1 MILLIFLHDLNALK
15 PLDTAVSFILNPIT
29 RGFYSFGLKTASFFE
44 GQGSLEQLE
53 EANQQLQDQINN
65 LLIEKSKL
73 MAQLESYEEIED
85 QLQFIEEK
93 QFEAVNAQVIGLNS
107 TADSKI
113 FTLNKGSNNGIEE
126 GYPVIIAQGILA
138 GKILAVEPKTAKL
151 QLIVD
156 SGVTVSGEIQNESGS
171 LGVVE
176 GELGLSLKMTL
187 IPQEDSVETDQL
199 IITSGLDINVPRGLL
214 IGQIVKMT
222 TQTGELFQS
231 ATVNPVTPL
240 DKINIVSIILP

>member
-1 MILLIFLHDLNALK
+1 M
-15 PLDTAVSFILNPIT
+15 
-29 RGFYSFGLKTASFFE
+29 
-44 GQGSLEQLE
+44 
-53 EANQQLQDQINN
+53 
-65 LLIEKSKL
+65 
-73 MAQLESYEEIED
+73 
-85 QLQFIEEK
+85 
-93 QFEAVNAQVIGLNS
+93 
-107 TADSKI
+107 
-113 FTLNKGSNNGIEE
+113 
-126 GYPVIIAQGILA
+126 
-138 GKILAVEPKTAKL
+138 
-151 QLIVD
+151 
-156 SGVTVSGEIQNESGS
+156 TVSGEIQNESGS